1 MTNKNL
7 KNLPKIFRMKKRAD
21 FLHLRDKGKTV
32 VTKSFIMQYAPS
44 KLSSNDINIGFTA
57 TKKIGKATIRNRA
70 KRRLKEVIA
79 KKYLQLKGGYDIV
92 LIARSSTAQ
101 ISWEKLVADMDK
113 ALIESKLIKPKQD

>member
-7 KNLPKIFRMKKRAD
+7 KNLPKIFRMKRRAD

>member
-7 KNLPKIFRMKKRAD
+7 KNLPKIFRMKKRVD

-32 VTKSFIMQYAPS
+32 VTKSFIMQFAPS
-44 KLSSNDINIGFTA
+44 KLSSDDITIGFTA
-57 TKKIGKATIRNRA
+57 TKKIGKATTRNRA
-70 KRRLKEVIA
+70 KRRLREVIA
-79 KKYLQLKGGYDIV
+79 KKYLQLKCGYDIV

-113 ALIESKLIKPKQD
+113 ALIESRLIKLKQD

>member
-1 MTNKNL
+1 
-7 KNLPKIFRMKKRAD
+7 MKKRAD

-92 LIARSSTAQ
+92 LIARSSIAQ

>member
-21 FLHLRDKGKTV
+21 FLHLRDKGKIV

-44 KLSSNDINIGFTA
+44 KLSSDDINIGFTA
-57 TKKIGKATIRNRA
+57 TKKIGRATIRNRA

-101 ISWEKLVADMDK
+101 ISWGKLVADMDK

>member
-92 LIARSSTAQ
+92 LIARSSIAQ

>member
-44 KLSSNDINIGFTA
+44 KLSSDDINIGFTA
-57 TKKIGKATIRNRA
+57 TKKIGKANIRNRA